1 MTDSTSA
8 AQEEPY
14 IIPEDFKSVLP
25 LLKRCRQ
32 HNVFLK
38 LTAHEVL
45 SIVGAV
51 AMRYNWFGQAPET
64 AISDVLTIVHWN
76 YHKARVKQI
85 CADLMD
91 WIEAGCKENY

>member
-1 MTDSTSA
+1 
-8 AQEEPY
+8 
-14 IIPEDFKSVLP
+14 
-25 LLKRCRQ
+25 
-32 HNVFLK
+32 
-38 LTAHEVL
+38 
-45 SIVGAV
+45 
-51 AMRYNWFGQAPET
+51 MRYNWFGQAPET